1 MARFLE
7 DWSKTSTIPN
17 FSQIIT
23 LRLIWKKRGKNS
35 KPQLISEIILI
46 PTTLKLSF
54 GTFQHLEPI
63 PESINSTLSTSEC
76 AIYICA
82 HNHHQS
88 FLIDGWLL
96 CNII

>member
-7 DWSKTSTIPN
+7 DWSKISTIPK

-23 LRLIWKKRGKNS
+23 LRLIWKKSGKNP
-35 KPQLISEIILI
+35 KPQLIPEIILI
-46 PTTLKLSF
+46 PSTLKLSF
-54 GTFQHLEPI
+54 GTLKHLEPI
-63 PESINSTLSTSEC
+63 PKSINSALSTSES

-88 FLIDGWLL
+88 FLIDG
-96 CNII
+96 